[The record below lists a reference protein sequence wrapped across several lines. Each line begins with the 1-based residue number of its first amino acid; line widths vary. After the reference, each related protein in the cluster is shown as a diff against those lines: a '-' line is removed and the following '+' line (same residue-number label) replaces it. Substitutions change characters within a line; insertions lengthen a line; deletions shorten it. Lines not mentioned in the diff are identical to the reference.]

1 MEKKNTKEQL
11 KNPLTGY
18 YTGGYKEQ
26 PQPSPG
32 IQQKMQP
39 RPDCGEESY
48 EGHQRLAGR
57 KALIT
62 GGDSGHRAGPQR

>member
-39 RPDCGEESY
+39 RPD
-48 EGHQRLAGR
+48 
-57 KALIT
+57 
-62 GGDSGHRAGPQR
+62 